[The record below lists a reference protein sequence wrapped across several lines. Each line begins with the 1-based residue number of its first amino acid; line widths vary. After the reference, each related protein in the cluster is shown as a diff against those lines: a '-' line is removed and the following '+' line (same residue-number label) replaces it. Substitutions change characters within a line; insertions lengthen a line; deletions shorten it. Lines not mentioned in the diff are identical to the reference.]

1 VLAALIIGAFTAWHL
16 GLRAGI
22 AAAVVSAAALIL
34 AAFVP
39 GATITVYV
47 LLGAWVAVLYF
58 LGPRLTG
65 MRPTAKPNGVPGQP
79 QRPDLRAEAA
89 KWAMRARAAWNAR
102 KPPRDN

>member
-22 AAAVVSAAALIL
+22 VAAAVSAAALVL

-58 LGPRLTG
+58 LGPRMTG
-65 MRPTAKPNGVPGQP
+65 MRPTASPTKPGDA
-79 QRPDLRAEAA
+79 RPDLRAEAT
-89 KWAMRARAAWNAR
+89 KWAMRARSAWQSR
-102 KPPRDN
+102 KAPRK

>member
-1 VLAALIIGAFTAWHL
+1 MLAALIIGAFTAWHL

-22 AAAVVSAAALIL
+22 VAAAVCAAALVL

-58 LGPRLTG
+58 LGPRLSG
-65 MRPTAKPNGVPGQP
+65 MRPTAKPGEP
-79 QRPDLRAEAA
+79 RPDLRAEAT
-89 KWAMRARAAWNAR
+89 KWAMRARSAWQSR
-102 KPPRDN
+102 KDSRK